1 MRKSMKC
8 IELKIL
14 EFSFH
19 LCVFWCHW
27 KEPGLRCWSDYLLLL
42 MSDLISGYTHI
53 YFRIGL
59 GLSEVAYCLRLT
71 SLTKPKLGFLTPILF
86 WEKQVRWGGEEGK
99 HECGWAELLIQPDS
113 MGVSGAWSAP
123 QNWSLPPWVKGAIQR
138 ILEKGTHWSTS
149 ILYWRMVMFIG
160 VDQFSG
166 KEGSYEPSITNICSS
181 WELGPLA
188 WKRGS
193 RLSTSSVYY

>member
-1 MRKSMKC
+1 MRTSMKC

-27 KEPGLRCWSDYLLLL
+27 KEPGLWCWSDYLLLL
-42 MSDLISGYTHI
+42 MSSMISGYTHI

-86 WEKQVRWGGEEGK
+86 
-99 HECGWAELLIQPDS
+99 
-113 MGVSGAWSAP
+113 
-123 QNWSLPPWVKGAIQR
+123 
-138 ILEKGTHWSTS
+138 
-149 ILYWRMVMFIG
+149 
-160 VDQFSG
+160 
-166 KEGSYEPSITNICSS
+166 
-181 WELGPLA
+181 
-188 WKRGS
+188 
-193 RLSTSSVYY
+193 

>member
-1 MRKSMKC
+1 MRKGMKG

-27 KEPGLRCWSDYLLLL
+27 KEPGLWCCSDYLLLL
-42 MSDLISGYTHI
+42 NYLLSDLISGYTHV

-86 WEKQVRWGGEEGK
+86 
-99 HECGWAELLIQPDS
+99 
-113 MGVSGAWSAP
+113 
-123 QNWSLPPWVKGAIQR
+123 
-138 ILEKGTHWSTS
+138 
-149 ILYWRMVMFIG
+149 
-160 VDQFSG
+160 
-166 KEGSYEPSITNICSS
+166 
-181 WELGPLA
+181 
-188 WKRGS
+188 
-193 RLSTSSVYY
+193 